1 MNRVSLIGRLGND
14 IEVRATQNGKK
25 FGYFSLAVRRSQD
38 VTDWVRCRAWEK
50 TVDILQ
56 TYTKKGSQIAVEGSI
71 QTYKYKDQY
80 GKTSEAMQVL
90 ADRIE
95 LLDKKEETR
104 TTQVDVPQTFEELA
118 DQMEAKGVEYIQ
130 SHDDDLP
137 F

>member
-38 VTDWVRCRAWEK
+38 VTDWVRCCAWEK

-95 LLDKKEETR
+95 LLDKREEAVR
-104 TTQVDVPQTFEELA
+104 VPKSFEELA